1 MTRIARS
8 SALLALASDASFTP
22 DTFDQVIAML
32 LCREL
37 LSDLSVLCVEKE
49 MRFDPLV
56 SLLQPIGTRSLPRF
70 VLEDNRCKN
79 ARLPEGLLSCH
90 QSHNVS
96 IPLTSPPSSRRA

>member
-70 VLEDNRCKN
+70 ALEDNR
-79 ARLPEGLLSCH
+79 
-90 QSHNVS
+90 
-96 IPLTSPPSSRRA
+96 

>member
-56 SLLQPIGTRSLPRF
+56 SLLQHIGTRSLPRF
-70 VLEDNRCKN
+70 ALEDNR
-79 ARLPEGLLSCH
+79 
-90 QSHNVS
+90 
-96 IPLTSPPSSRRA
+96 